1 MYREEERKKMSDIIE
16 RFNSIKELLSTLDS
30 RENNEYMQ
38 YEHQSERSSA
48 TFTKTKSYE
57 EAVYM
62 LRTGYLDPLK
72 KIKMAC
78 RKVSKDY
85 SNAIADVDRRQVRN
99 MPIGYVPNVPN
110 TLLGRPDSMINITNK
125 PIKKK
130 CINIIYANS
139 VGASYDADDFIAAGT
154 RLVSAINIIERSGT
168 QVKLD
173 VAFVTAKKTKQRICG
188 VLKIKGY
195 GERFNLQKVTFPLV
209 HPSMMR
215 RIGFKF
221 LETVPGMEEDFS
233 ADYGNPI
240 DSDELAEMFETNNQT
255 YILTMK
261 EVEAMNGVDEVLKY
275 FGQK

>member
-1 MYREEERKKMSDIIE
+1 MNDIIE

-30 RENNEYMQ
+30 RENNKYMED
-38 YEHQSERSSA
+38 EHYSEIASA
-48 TFTKTKSYE
+48 GFTKTKSYE
-57 EAVYM
+57 EAVTL

-78 RKVSKDY
+78 RRVSKDY
-85 SNAIADVDRRQVRN
+85 SNAIADVDRRQVKN

-139 VGASYDADDFIAAGT
+139 ASARYDADDFIEAGT

-173 VAFVTAKKTKQRICG
+173 VAFVTAKEYKQRICG

-195 GERFNLQKVTFPLV
+195 GERFNLQKVTFPLI

-233 ADYGNPI
+233 SGYGSSI
-240 DSDELAEMFETNNQT
+240 DSRELTEMFETNDQT

-261 EVEAMNGVDEVLKY
+261 DVSAMKGVDGVLKY
-275 FGQK
+275 LGEMK

>member
-1 MYREEERKKMSDIIE
+1 MSDIIE

-30 RENNEYMQ
+30 RENNEYMEG
-38 YEHQSERSSA
+38 EHESEKASA
-48 TFTKTKSYE
+48 RFTGTKSYE
-57 EAVYM
+57 EAVTL

-72 KIKMAC
+72 KIKMTC
-78 RKVSKDY
+78 QRVSKDY
-85 SNAIADVDRRQVRN
+85 SNATADVDRRQVKN

-110 TLLGRPDSMINITNK
+110 TLLGRPDSMINTTNK

-139 VGASYDADDFIAAGT
+139 ASARYDTDDFIVAGT
-154 RLVSAINIIERSGT
+154 RLVSAINIIERAGT

-173 VAFVTAKKTKQRICG
+173 VAFVTAKETEQRICG

-195 GERFNLQKVTFPLV
+195 GERFNLQKVTFPLT

-233 ADYGNPI
+233 GGYGSSI
-240 DSDELAEMFETNNQT
+240 DSDELVEMFETNDQT

-261 EVEAMNGVDEVLKY
+261 EVRAMDTMGDVLKY
-275 FGQK
+275 FEEKKKK

>member
-1 MYREEERKKMSDIIE
+1 MNDIIE

-30 RENNEYMQ
+30 RENNKYMRGEY
-38 YEHQSERSSA
+38 QSERSPAS
-48 TFTKTKSYE
+48 FTGTKSYE
-57 EAVYM
+57 EAVTL

-85 SNAIADVDRRQVRN
+85 SNATADVDRRQIRN

-139 VGASYDADDFIAAGT
+139 ASAFYDAEDFIEAGT
-154 RLVSAINIIERSGT
+154 SLISAINIIERSGT

-173 VAFVTAKKTKQRICG
+173 VAFVTAKETKQRICG

-195 GERFNLQKVTFPLV
+195 GERFNLQKITFPLI

-233 ADYGNPI
+233 SGYGRSI
-240 DSDELAEMFETNNQT
+240 DSKELAEMFETNNKT

-261 EVEAMNGVDEVLKY
+261 DVGAMKGVDGVLKY
-275 FGQK
+275 LGQK

>member
-1 MYREEERKKMSDIIE
+1 MNDIIE

-30 RENNEYMQ
+30 RENNKYMQ
-38 YEHQSERSSA
+38 DEHQSERSSA

-85 SNAIADVDRRQVRN
+85 SNATADVDRRQVRN

-139 VGASYDADDFIAAGT
+139 ASAFYDADDFISAGT

-173 VAFVTAKKTKQRICG
+173 VAFVTAKETKQRICG

-195 GERFNLQKVTFPLV
+195 GERFNLQKVTFPLI

-233 ADYGNPI
+233 AGYGSSI
-240 DSDELAEMFETNNQT
+240 DSDELTEMFETNDQT

-261 EVEAMNGVDEVLKY
+261 DVSAMNGVDGVLKY
-275 FGQK
+275 LGEMK

>member
-1 MYREEERKKMSDIIE
+1 
-16 RFNSIKELLSTLDS
+16 
-30 RENNEYMQ
+30 
-38 YEHQSERSSA
+38 
-48 TFTKTKSYE
+48 
-57 EAVYM
+57 
-62 LRTGYLDPLK
+62 
-72 KIKMAC
+72 
-78 RKVSKDY
+78 
-85 SNAIADVDRRQVRN
+85 
-99 MPIGYVPNVPN
+99 
-110 TLLGRPDSMINITNK
+110 MINITNK

-139 VGASYDADDFIAAGT
+139 ASASYGVDDFISAGT

-173 VAFVTAKKTKQRICG
+173 VAFVTAKEKRQRICG

-195 GERFNLQKVTFPLV
+195 GERFNLQKVTFPLI

-233 ADYGNPI
+233 EFYGSTI

-255 YILTMK
+255 YVLTVK
-261 EVEAMNGVDEVLKY
+261 DVKAMNGVDGVLKY
-275 FGQK
+275 FGQKK

>member
-1 MYREEERKKMSDIIE
+1 MSDIIE
-16 RFNSIKELLSTLDS
+16 RFNSIKELLSILDS
-30 RENNEYMQ
+30 RENNKYMKR
-38 YEHQSERSSA
+38 EHASEESSA
-48 TFTKTKSYE
+48 RFTGTDSYE
-57 EAVYM
+57 EAVSL

-78 RKVSKDY
+78 RKASKDY
-85 SNAIADVDRRQVRN
+85 SNVVADVNRRQVRN

-139 VGASYDADDFIAAGT
+139 ASARYDANDFVTAGT

-173 VAFVTAKKTKQRICG
+173 VAFVTAKETKQRICG

-195 GERFNLQKVTFPLV
+195 GERFNLQKVTFPLI

-233 ADYGNPI
+233 AGYGSSI
-240 DSDELAEMFETNNQT
+240 DSDELVEMFETNDQT

-261 EVEAMNGVDEVLKY
+261 EVRAMDTMDDVLKY
-275 FGQK
+275 FEKKKE